1 MKKGKQ
7 VARPTGGSNMKKG
20 TIVHIDYDLYNAD
33 TDLLLETTREE
44 VAKEHDI
51 HDERRTYKPMITV
64 IGDGRLIKGFEEH
77 LDGAKENEEY
87 TFDID
92 PEDAYGDRDGNLVET
107 VGMNVLMRSVRD
119 PDTLAIGSQ
128 VEINGRTGTLQM
140 ARAGRARIDYNHP
153 LAGVRL
159 RYTYT
164 IVKVVKQKK
173 ARVQTL
179 LEMNTGRDDF
189 EVKFEKDDVTITLPE
204 SIAYDQN
211 WPYAKFS
218 LVRTLR
224 EHLDVAT
231 VVFREVHEPRK
242 VEEEE

>member
-1 MKKGKQ
+1 
-7 VARPTGGSNMKKG
+7 
-20 TIVHIDYDLYNAD
+20 
-33 TDLLLETTREE
+33 
-44 VAKEHDI
+44 
-51 HDERRTYKPMITV
+51 MITV

-77 LDGAKENEEY
+77 LESAKEKEEY
-87 TFDID
+87 TFDIE
-92 PEDAYGDRDGNLVET
+92 PEDAYGERDGNLVET

-128 VEINGRTGTLQM
+128 VEINGRSGVLQM

-153 LAGVRL
+153 LAGVKL
-159 RYTYT
+159 RYTYS

-173 ARVQTL
+173 GRVQTL

-224 EHLDVAT
+224 EHLGVGV
-231 VVFREVHEPRK
+231 VVFREVHEPRQ
-242 VEEEE
+242 VDEEE

>member
-1 MKKGKQ
+1 MKRDQQ
-7 VARPTGGSNMKKG
+7 VAGPTGGPRMKKG

-33 TDLLLETTREE
+33 TESLLETTRED
-44 VAKEHDI
+44 VAKEHEI

-77 LDGAKENEEY
+77 LESAKEKEEY
-87 TFDID
+87 TFDIE

-119 PDTLAIGSQ
+119 PATLAIGSQ
-128 VEINGRTGTLQM
+128 VEINGRSGVLQM

-153 LAGVRL
+153 LAGVKL
-159 RYTYT
+159 RYTYS

-179 LEMNTGRDDF
+179 LEMNTGKDDF

-224 EHLDVAT
+224 EHLGVGV

-242 VEEEE
+242 IDEEE

>member
-1 MKKGKQ
+1 MKRDQQ
-7 VARPTGGSNMKKG
+7 VAGPTGGPRMKKG

-33 TDLLLETTREE
+33 TESLLETTRED
-44 VAKEHDI
+44 VAKEHEI

-64 IGDGRLIKGFEEH
+64 IGDGRLIKGVEEH
-77 LDGAKENEEY
+77 LESAKEKEEY
-87 TFDID
+87 TFDIE

-128 VEINGRTGTLQM
+128 VEINGRSGVLQM

-153 LAGVRL
+153 LAGVKL
-159 RYTYT
+159 RYTYS

-179 LEMNTGRDDF
+179 LEMNTGKDDV

-224 EHLDVAT
+224 EHLGVGV

-242 VEEEE
+242 IDEEE

>member
-1 MKKGKQ
+1 MKRDQQ
-7 VARPTGGSNMKKG
+7 VAGPTGGPRMKKG

-33 TDLLLETTREE
+33 TESLLETTRED
-44 VAKEHDI
+44 VAKEHEI

-77 LDGAKENEEY
+77 LESAKEKEEY
-87 TFDID
+87 TFDIE

-128 VEINGRTGTLQM
+128 VEINGRSGVLQM

-153 LAGVRL
+153 LAGVKL
-159 RYTYT
+159 RYTYS

-179 LEMNTGRDDF
+179 LEMKTGKDDF

-224 EHLDVAT
+224 EHLGVGV

-242 VEEEE
+242 IDEEE

>member
-1 MKKGKQ
+1 MKRGEQ
-7 VARPTGGSNMKKG
+7 VGGPSGGPSMKKG
-20 TIVHIDYDLYNAD
+20 TIVHIDYDLYNAE
-33 TDLLLETTREE
+33 TETLLETTRED
-44 VAKEHDI
+44 VAKEHDA

-77 LDGAKENEEY
+77 LDQAKEKEEY
-87 TFDID
+87 TFDIE
-92 PEDAYGDRDGNLVET
+92 PADAYGERDGNLVET

-128 VEINGRTGTLQM
+128 VEINGRSGILQM

-153 LAGVRL
+153 LAGVKL

-189 EVKFEKDDVTITLPE
+189 EVKFDKDDVTITLPE

-224 EHLDVAT
+224 EHLEVAT
-231 VVFREVHEPRK
+231 VIFREVHEPRQIT
-242 VEEEE
+242 EEE

>member
-1 MKKGKQ
+1 
-7 VARPTGGSNMKKG
+7 
-20 TIVHIDYDLYNAD
+20 
-33 TDLLLETTREE
+33 
-44 VAKEHDI
+44 
-51 HDERRTYKPMITV
+51 MITV

-77 LDGAKENEEY
+77 LESAKEKEEY
-87 TFDID
+87 TFDIE

-128 VEINGRTGTLQM
+128 VEINGRSGVLQM

-153 LAGVRL
+153 LAGVKL
-159 RYTYT
+159 RYTYS

-179 LEMNTGRDDF
+179 LEMNTGKDDF

-224 EHLDVAT
+224 EHLGVGV

-242 VEEEE
+242 IDEEE

>member
-1 MKKGKQ
+1 
-7 VARPTGGSNMKKG
+7 MKKG

-33 TDLLLETTREE
+33 TESLLETTRED
-44 VAKEHDI
+44 VAKEHEI

-77 LDGAKENEEY
+77 LESAKEKEEY
-87 TFDID
+87 TFDIE

-107 VGMNVLMRSVRD
+107 VGMNVLMRS
-119 PDTLAIGSQ
+119 LAIGSQ
-128 VEINGRTGTLQM
+128 VEINGRSGVLQM

-153 LAGVRL
+153 LAGVKL
-159 RYTYT
+159 RYTYS

-179 LEMNTGRDDF
+179 LEMNTGKDDF

-224 EHLDVAT
+224 EHLGVGV

-242 VEEEE
+242 IDEEE